1 MLSRIQT
8 VFFALGIITIG
19 VLFAADIARW
29 EYTPTDNTAGISIDF
44 KLSGISIVKD
54 VDEAMN
60 NGSIEKKTLQLQL
73 ISIAAGLFLVMA
85 IALYKN
91 RALQMKVAR
100 LAMFAGIL
108 LTGIIAYYCFVV
120 VPQTE
125 LNIPSGQLKMI
136 PSVGLFL
143 PLIASVFAFLGYRG
157 VKKDDD
163 LVKSVDRI
171 R

>member
-8 VFFALGIITIG
+8 VFFALGIIAIG

-44 KLSGISIVKD
+44 KLSGITIVKD
-54 VDEAMN
+54 VDEAM
-60 NGSIEKKTLQLQL
+60 GTGPIEKKTLQLQL
-73 ISIAAGLFLVMA
+73 IAVASALFMA
-85 IALYKN
+85 MGIGLYKN
-91 RALQMKVAR
+91 RGLQMKVAR

-108 LTGIIAYYCFVV
+108 LTGIILYYCFVT
-120 VPQTE
+120 VPQTK
-125 LNIPSGQLKMI
+125 LNIPDGQLKFI
-136 PSVGLFL
+136 PSLGMFL
-143 PLIASVFAFLGYRG
+143 PVVAALFAYLGYRG